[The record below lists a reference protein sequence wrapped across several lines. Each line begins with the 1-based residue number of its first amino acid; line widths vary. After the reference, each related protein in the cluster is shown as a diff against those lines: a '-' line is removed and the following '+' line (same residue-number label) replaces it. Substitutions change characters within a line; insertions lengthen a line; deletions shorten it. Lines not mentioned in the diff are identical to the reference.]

1 MSDTENNK
9 DFPLE
14 RQNFMFIGIG
24 MLVVIV
30 GFFLMSGGG
39 ADDTTSFNPDIFNVR
54 RMFIAPIAIVT
65 GYGLVMWGIIKK

>member
-1 MSDTENNK
+1 MSDAENNK

-14 RQNFMFIGIG
+14 RQNFILIGSG
-24 MLVVIV
+24 LLVVIV

-39 ADDTTSFNPDIFNVR
+39 ADDATTFSPDIFNVQ
-54 RMFIAPIAIVT
+54 RMYIAPLAILA

>member
-1 MSDTENNK
+1 MSDAENNK

-14 RQNFMFIGIG
+14 RQNFMLIGIG
-24 MLVVIV
+24 LLVVIV

-39 ADDTTSFNPDIFNVR
+39 ADDTSSFNPEIFNAR
-54 RMFIAPIAIVT
+54 RMYVAPLAILA

>member
-1 MSDTENNK
+1 
-9 DFPLE
+9 
-14 RQNFMFIGIG
+14 

-30 GFFLMSGGG
+30 GFFLMRGGG

>member
-14 RQNFMFIGIG
+14 LQNFMFIGIG